1 MGTSASSLGPNNQSP
16 LVPPWAEQGDSITIE
31 PASGTDVDIN
41 TEPNDSDGSDGSE
54 NKDQNDNNNE
64 IDNSQVQGEIP
75 GPTHIQPQPN
85 RFAGARQAFGKYAQS
100 GGTTS
105 NLRKSLKSYSKK
117 SSGGGKGTSRRL
129 ASGITAGTGLL
140 GIMRGDRVTVNN
152 QTISLGDLKGLTT
165 DQAIDKIASHLAP
178 DNADADAVRIA
189 LDYALEEALPDTEDF
204 EPESF
209 TDDVI
214 QEAISC
220 YLTDLIFQDVVNG
233 MGRAWFHVEPASK
246 HHKMEE
252 ELRELIKVIAQE
264 QMEHVTHGNP
274 SSITRDNITKIQI
287 DAITMTVDEWESFD
301 D

>member
-31 PASGTDVDIN
+31 PSSDTDGDIN
-41 TEPNDSDGSDGSE
+41 TAPKGVDGSDNNEQG
-54 NKDQNDNNNE
+54 NDSNE
-64 IDNSQVQGEIP
+64 IDNAQVQSEIP
-75 GPTHIQPQPN
+75 GPAHIPVQPS
-85 RFAGARQAFGKYAQS
+85 RFASARHAFGKYAQS

-105 NLRKSLKSYSKK
+105 HLRKSLKSYAKK

-129 ASGITAGTGLL
+129 ASGITAGAGLL
-140 GIMRGDRVTVNN
+140 GIMRGDSVTVNN
-152 QTISLGDLKGLTT
+152 QKLSLGDLKGLTT

-178 DNADADAVRIA
+178 DNADADAIRIA
-189 LDYALEEALPDTEDF
+189 LDYALEEALPDTNDF

-209 TDDVI
+209 TDDVV
-214 QEAISC
+214 QEALSC
-220 YLTDLIFQDVVNG
+220 YLTDLIFQDVVTG

-264 QMEHVTHGNP
+264 QMEHVTNGNP

-287 DAITMTVDEWESFD
+287 DAITMTVDEWENFND
-301 D
+301 

>member
-31 PASGTDVDIN
+31 PSSDTDGDIN
-41 TEPNDSDGSDGSE
+41 TAAEGVDGSDNNEQG
-54 NKDQNDNNNE
+54 NDSNE
-64 IDNSQVQGEIP
+64 IDNAQVQSEIP
-75 GPTHIQPQPN
+75 GTAHIPVQPS
-85 RFAGARQAFGKYAQS
+85 RFASARHAFGKYAQS

-105 NLRKSLKSYSKK
+105 HLRKSLKSYAKK

-129 ASGITAGTGLL
+129 ASGITAGAGLL
-140 GIMRGDRVTVNN
+140 GIMRGDSVTVNN
-152 QTISLGDLKGLTT
+152 QKLSLGDLKGLTT

-178 DNADADAVRIA
+178 DNADADAIRIA
-189 LDYALEEALPDTEDF
+189 LDYALEEALPDTNDF

-209 TDDVI
+209 TDDVV
-214 QEAISC
+214 QEALSC
-220 YLTDLIFQDVVNG
+220 YLTDLIFQDVVTG

-264 QMEHVTHGNP
+264 QMEHVTNGNP
-274 SSITRDNITKIQI
+274 SGITRDNITKIQI
-287 DAITMTVDEWESFD
+287 DAITMTVDEWENFD

>member
-31 PASGTDVDIN
+31 PASYTDGDIN
-41 TEPNDSDGSDGSE
+41 AAPEGVDGSDNNERGS
-54 NKDQNDNNNE
+54 DSNE
-64 IDNSQVQGEIP
+64 IDNAQVQSEIP
-75 GPTHIQPQPN
+75 GPTHIPVQPS
-85 RFAGARQAFGKYAQS
+85 RFASARHAFGKYAQS

-105 NLRKSLKSYSKK
+105 NLRQSLKSYAKK

-129 ASGITAGTGLL
+129 ASGITAGAGLL
-140 GIMRGDRVTVNN
+140 GIMRGDNVTVNN
-152 QTISLGDLKGLTT
+152 QKLSLGDLKGLTT
-165 DQAIDKIASHLAP
+165 DQAIDRIASHLAP
-178 DNADADAVRIA
+178 DNADSDAIRIA
-189 LDYALEEALPDTEDF
+189 LDYALEEALPDTNDF

-209 TDDVI
+209 TDDVV

-220 YLTDLIFQDVVNG
+220 YLTDLIFQDVVTG

-264 QMEHVTHGNP
+264 QLENVTHGNP

-287 DAITMTVDEWESFD
+287 DAITMTVDEWENFD